1 MQAQDLIDLAGQQY
15 LLATST
21 RVDDRT
27 RVLKYGD
34 TFGVYDRHGDIQQ
47 IGSGEQGLFHE
58 GTRFLSHWELTV
70 NQARP
75 LLLNSAVKNDNT
87 LLAVDLTNPHLHH
100 PEAPI
105 PQSGLHIFRARVL
118 WEGTCYEHLRLT
130 NYLDG
135 PVTFNLA
142 IEFDADYAD
151 IFEVRGKE
159 RPERGQ
165 RLAPVV
171 GSDHVVLGYRGL
183 DDVLRR
189 TILRADETPHSVSD
203 RALSYIITLAPHE
216 KKELR
221 LRVELDCGD
230 RLGTVYP
237 YEDVQAHSAETL
249 HYRRS
254 GDCDILSSNVQF
266 NNWLQHSQ
274 SDLHMLVTYTEHG
287 AYPYAGIPWF
297 STPFGRDGIITALEY
312 LWVNPDIARG
322 VLNYLAAHQ
331 ARELNPD
338 QEAEPGKIFHE
349 IRKGEMAALDEIP
362 FRCYFGSVDSTPL
375 FVMLAGAY
383 FERTG
388 DLAFIET
395 LWPNLMAA
403 LEWIDAYGDVD
414 DDGFIEYERHNPRG
428 LVHQGWKDSDDS
440 IYHADGQPALGH
452 IALCEVQGYVY
463 AAKRSMSHLAAILG
477 HRDSAGRLTAEA
489 ETLRENF
496 NRAFWC
502 DDIGT
507 FAIALDGDKQPC
519 RVRSSNVGHLLLTGI
534 VDPLRIDACI
544 RALSDPAAFSG
555 WGIRTISAGEA
566 RYNPM
571 SYHNGSVWPHD
582 NALIAM
588 GLSRYG
594 RKDLAL
600 RILAGLFDASTYL
613 DQYRLPELFCGFR
626 RRPDEGPTAYPSAC
640 VPQAWAS
647 AAPFYLLQACLGI
660 RFNGAAREIFFEH
673 PTLPEDLH
681 ELEIR
686 NLRVRD
692 SSVDVLIH
700 RQNEGVSISILRK
713 NGDIS
718 VSIKV

>member
-34 TFGVYDRHGDIQQ
+34 TFGVYDRHGDIQK

-75 LLLNSAVKNDNT
+75 LLLNSAVKNENT
-87 LLAVDLTNPHLHH
+87 LLAVDLTNPQLHRA
-100 PEAPI
+100 EAPI
-105 PQSGLHIFRARVL
+105 PRSALHIFRARVL

-130 NYLDG
+130 NYLVA
-135 PVTFNLA
+135 PVTFELT

-165 RLAPVV
+165 HMAPIV
-171 GSDHVVLGYRGL
+171 GRDHVILGYRGL

-189 TILRADETPHSVSD
+189 TILYADETPSVASD
-203 RALSYIITLAPHE
+203 RALSFIITLAPHE

-221 LRVELDCGD
+221 LRIELDCGD
-230 RLGTVYP
+230 RLGTVYA
-237 YEDVQAHSAETL
+237 YEDVLTHSAQTL
-249 HYRRS
+249 QYRRS
-254 GDCDILSSNVQF
+254 ADCVLQSSNVQF
-266 NNWLQHSQ
+266 NNWLRHSQ
-274 SDLHMLVTYTEHG
+274 SDLHMLVTYTEYG

-312 LWVNPDIARG
+312 LWINPDIARG

-331 ARELNPD
+331 AHELNPD

-349 IRKGEMAALDEIP
+349 LRRGEMAALDEIP

-388 DLAFIET
+388 DQAFIET
-395 LWPNLMAA
+395 LWPNLVAA
-403 LEWIDAYGDVD
+403 LEWVDTYGDVD
-414 DDGFIEYERHNPRG
+414 DDGFIEYEGHNPRG

-440 IYHADGQPALGH
+440 IYHADGRPALGH

-463 AAKRSMSHLAAILG
+463 AAKRGMSHLAAILG
-477 HRDSAGRLTAEA
+477 HHDIAERLIAESD
-489 ETLRENF
+489 TLREKF
-496 NRAFWC
+496 NREFWC
-502 DDIGT
+502 EDIGT

-534 VDPLRIDACI
+534 VDPIRIEACI
-544 RALSDPAAFSG
+544 RVLSDPTTFSG

-626 RRPDEGPTAYPSAC
+626 RRPDEGPTEYPSAC

-660 RFNGAAREIFFEH
+660 RFDGAAREIFFEH

-692 SSVDVLIH
+692 ATIDVLIH
-700 RQNEGVSISILRK
+700 RQNESISISVLRK

>member
-15 LLATST
+15 LLATSP

-70 NQARP
+70 NRARP

-100 PEAPI
+100 AEAPI

-130 NYLDG
+130 NYLDH

-159 RPERGQ
+159 RAERGQ
-165 RLAPVV
+165 HLEPIV
-171 GSDHVVLGYRGL
+171 GSDHVILGYRGL

-189 TILRADETPHSVSD
+189 TILHADETPHAVGD
-203 RALSYIITLAPHE
+203 RALSYILTLAPHE
-216 KKELR
+216 KNELR
-221 LRVELDCGD
+221 LRIELDCDD
-230 RLGTVYP
+230 RRGAVYP
-237 YEDVQAHSAETL
+237 YEDVQTHSAETL

-254 GDCDILSSNVQF
+254 GDCDLQSSNVQF
-266 NNWLQHSQ
+266 NNWLRHSQ

-331 ARELNPD
+331 AHELNPD

-349 IRKGEMAALDEIP
+349 LRKGEMAALNEIP

-403 LEWIDAYGDVD
+403 LEWVDTYGDVD
-414 DDGFIEYERHNPRG
+414 DDGFVEYERHNPRG

-440 IYHADGQPALGH
+440 IYHNDGRPALGH

-477 HRDSAGRLTAEA
+477 HGDIAERLTAES

-496 NRAFWC
+496 NRDFWC
-502 DDIGT
+502 EDIGT

-660 RFNGAAREIFFEH
+660 RFDGAAREIFFEH

-692 SSVDVLIH
+692 AAIDVLIH
-700 RQNEGVSISILRK
+700 RQNEGVSISVLRK

-718 VSIKV
+718 VSIKI

>member
-1 MQAQDLIDLAGQQY
+1 MQAQELIDLAGQKY
-15 LLATST
+15 LLVSST

-34 TFGVYDRHGDIQQ
+34 TFGVYDRHGDVQQ
-47 IGSGEQGLFHE
+47 IGNGEQGLFHE
-58 GTRFLSHWELTV
+58 GTRFLSRWELSV

-130 NYLDG
+130 NYRDG
-135 PVTFNLA
+135 PVTFTLSLG
-142 IEFDADYAD
+142 FDADFAD
-151 IFEVRGKE
+151 IFEVRGKH
-159 RPERGQ
+159 RAVRGQ
-165 RLAPVV
+165 VLTPII
-171 GSDHVVLGYRGL
+171 GPDHVILGYRGL
-183 DDVLRR
+183 DDVVRR
-189 TILRADETPHSVSD
+189 TIIHADEPPHSICES
-203 RALSYIITLAPHE
+203 AIEYQITLAPHE
-216 KKELR
+216 KRELR
-221 LRVELDCGD
+221 LRLELDCGG
-230 RLGTVYP
+230 RRGTIYP
-237 YEDVQAHSAETL
+237 YEEVLTHSAETL

-254 GDCDILSSNVQF
+254 GDCDLLSSNVQF
-266 NNWLQHSQ
+266 NNWLQRSQ
-274 SDLHMLVTYTEHG
+274 SDLHMLVTYTEQG

-312 LWVNPDIARG
+312 LWINPDIARG

-349 IRKGEMAALDEIP
+349 LRKGEMAALNEIP
-362 FRCYFGSVDSTPL
+362 FGCYFGSVDSTPL
-375 FVMLAGAY
+375 FVMLAVAY

-388 DLAFIET
+388 DLEFIET
-395 LWPNLMAA
+395 LWPNLLAA
-403 LEWIDAYGDVD
+403 LAWIDEYGDVD
-414 DDGFIEYERHNPRG
+414 DDGFVEYERHNPRG

-440 IYHADGQPALGH
+440 VFHADGRAALGH

-463 AAKRSMSHLAAILG
+463 AAKRGMSQLAGILG
-477 HRDSAGRLTAEA
+477 HTGVAERLIREA
-489 ETLRENF
+489 DTLKENF
-496 NRAFWC
+496 DRAFWC
-502 DDIGT
+502 EDVST
-507 FAIALDGDKQPC
+507 YAIALDGDKQPC

-534 VDPLRIDACI
+534 VDPARVDACI
-544 RALSDPAAFSG
+544 RTLSDPAAFSG
-555 WGIRTISAGEA
+555 WGIRTLSAGEA

-594 RKDLAL
+594 RKDIAL

-640 VPQAWAS
+640 IPQAWAS

-660 RFNGAAREIFFEH
+660 RFDGAAREIYFEH

-686 NLRVRD
+686 NLRIRD
-692 SSVDVLIH
+692 ASIDVSIH
-700 RQNEGVSISILRK
+700 RQHEGVSLSVLRK
-713 NGDIS
+713 EGDIG